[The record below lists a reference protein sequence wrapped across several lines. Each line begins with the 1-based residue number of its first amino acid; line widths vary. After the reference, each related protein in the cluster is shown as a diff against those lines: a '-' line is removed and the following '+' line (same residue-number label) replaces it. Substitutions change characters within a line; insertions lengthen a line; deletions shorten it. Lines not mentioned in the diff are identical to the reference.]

1 MQMIVATANAGKFR
15 EVVTILSDL
24 RISFLSLASLH
35 EYSPPDE
42 AGVTY
47 AENAAAK
54 AKAVAAFSGC
64 WALADDSGLE
74 VDALEGQPGA
84 CSHRFLGP
92 TATDGER
99 NQRIL
104 ELLEGI
110 PLAQRGAHFRCA
122 VAVAGPGGELS
133 LFHGSCRG
141 MIAEAPGGAGGFGY
155 DPIFIVPDYGVA
167 MAALAPDI
175 KNRISHRAH
184 ALEHAKPLLRRLVLA
199 DMQADRPKTVGV

>member
-24 RISFLSLASLH
+24 RISFLSLASLR
-35 EYSPPDE
+35 EYSQPDE

-74 VDALEGQPGA
+74 VDALEGQPGV
-84 CSHRFLGP
+84 CSSRYLGP
-92 TATDGER
+92 AATDLER

-110 PLAQRGAHFRCA
+110 PRSRRGAHFQCV

-133 LFHGSCRG
+133 LSHGSCDG
-141 MIAEAPGGAGGFGY
+141 IIAEAPSGNGGFGY
-155 DPIFIVPDYGVA
+155 DPIFIVPDLGTT
-167 MAALAPDI
+167 MASLPPDV
-175 KNRISHRAH
+175 KNRISHRAR
-184 ALEHAKPLLRRLVLA
+184 ALLEIKPLLQRLSPA
-199 DMQADRPKTVGV
+199 TT